1 MTSNLE
7 ADDDPG
13 EADEIM
19 LRELAEQERRC
30 ISGLLTIW
38 IRIGDIL
45 ISRKKRYPRGTWR
58 PWLKVHK
65 SVKRCMSD
73 VSQIGKQRSLVPGAG
88 IGRWGCRKKSDSQG
102 G

>member
-1 MTSNLE
+1 MTSNLK
-7 ADDDPG
+7 ADDDG
-13 EADEIM
+13 SEADEIM

-30 ISGLLTIW
+30 ISDLLTIW

-45 ISRKKRYPRGTWR
+45 ISRKKRYPHGTWR

-73 VSQIGKQRSLVPGAG
+73 VS
-88 IGRWGCRKKSDSQG
+88 
-102 G
+102 